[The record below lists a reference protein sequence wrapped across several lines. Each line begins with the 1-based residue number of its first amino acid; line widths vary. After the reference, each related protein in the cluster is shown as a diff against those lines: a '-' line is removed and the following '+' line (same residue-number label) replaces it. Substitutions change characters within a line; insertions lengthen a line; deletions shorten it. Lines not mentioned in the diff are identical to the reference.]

1 MTVLKLMWINDRNGN
16 TVYTVL
22 HYNDNDAIIKLH
34 YTMATNYIISYTDN
48 NIIIMSLHCIKL

>member
-1 MTVLKLMWINDRNGN
+1 MWINDRNGN